1 MKVGLVGAGFM
12 GVTHAAGWA
21 ETGADFVGIVAE
33 TTAEATALAKQYNLK
48 IYPDLASMLPDV
60 DVVDIYTPRSA
71 S

>member
-21 ETGADFVGIVAE
+21 ETEAELIGIVAE

-48 IYPDLASMLPDV
+48 IYPDRKS
-60 DVVDIYTPRSA
+60 VV
-71 S
+71 